1 MFSRMNPRTSHKI
14 VVVGVDYSETG
25 ALALRQALEI
35 ASPAPGG
42 ELHAVH
48 VAASYPS
55 SLGFEDVPDTLAPL
69 PEPGEVKTELERYLD
84 RMVGEFANGRD
95 PNEPLPVRVVGHLR
109 FDSPA
114 REIAEVA
121 RDLEAHLVVVGT
133 QGRRG
138 LARMVLGSVAEGVV
152 RLSPCPVLVV
162 RPRELADV
170 PRIEPACEHCVR
182 TRVATG
188 GQRLFCRQHS
198 EEHGPRH
205 TYHQRDRMGADG
217 SMPLVFHR

>member
-1 MFSRMNPRTSHKI
+1 MNPITRHKV

-48 VAASYPS
+48 VAASYPA
-55 SLGFEDVPDTLAPL
+55 SLGLEHVPETLPPL
-69 PEPGEVKTELERYLD
+69 PDPGDVKTELERYLD
-84 RMVGEFANGRD
+84 RVVGEFASGRD
-95 PNEPLPVRVVGHLR
+95 PKEPLPARVVGHLR

-114 REIAEVA
+114 REIAELA

-133 QGRRG
+133 HGRRG

-162 RPRELADV
+162 RPREVSDV

-182 TRVATG
+182 TRIATG

-198 EEHGPRH
+198 EEHGRRH
-205 TYHQRDRMGADG
+205 TYHQSERMSGDG
-217 SMPLVFHR
+217 GMPLVFRG